1 MKTAIFSIGATLL
14 ASLVFALRG
23 HPFDPADYAV
33 SLLLCTLFVWTFEQY
48 RREPGEHT

>member
-1 MKTAIFSIGATLL
+1 MKTALLSIGLTLL
-14 ASLVFALRG
+14 ASLVFYLTG

-33 SLLLCTLFVWTFEQY
+33 SLTLCTLLAWTFEQY